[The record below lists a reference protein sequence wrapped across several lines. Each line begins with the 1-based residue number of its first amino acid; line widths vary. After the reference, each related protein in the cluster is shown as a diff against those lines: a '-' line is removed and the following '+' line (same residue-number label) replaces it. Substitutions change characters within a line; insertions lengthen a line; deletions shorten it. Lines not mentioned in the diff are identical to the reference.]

1 MHMIK
6 KRKKKDPIHSIEIP
20 IPHNPRIFKVQV
32 KRDIRLFD
40 EYVLG
45 HKDEKKMKLYQ
56 LRTASAMV
64 YIMRHKLQK
73 SLEVWMREEG
83 CYTDEEIR
91 KWSHPVY
98 EWRDAKATPAEIKV
112 IQEWRKKYQ
121 IRDDYDWS
129 KGITLSEDDKK
140 KLDKYKQVSI
150 LQPRQ
155 SGKSEVVVRVNIYT
169 FTIVH
174 EFKASVFAPTEGQA
188 KDFIFQRTRDYIE
201 EHPAY
206 KGRFKTLNALDMT
219 LYGPMS
225 EDVSRRASGSSFAAA
240 SASPGANIEGD
251 TLDWAII
258 DESQDVTDY
267 KVKKSIKYM
276 MAATGGAMIKI
287 GTVNTV
293 KGHFHESTTKKGE
306 RFWHQVIIY
315 PDIVAAERPDWAEF
329 ITNAIEEE
337 GRHSDTVKMSIFLEW
352 MLEIGMFCSEEQWES
367 LVDPALDWVEYDKDG
382 LQFCLIDVAKSRDET
397 VVMIIKVNQKEVI
410 DGRHPFQV
418 LNVMTLPGVDY
429 TSQFNQILSWIDNN
443 YNVAA
448 VGVDDT
454 GGRGGIADA
463 FSHTKYRVEPFTYTR
478 PGKSEWYTNLS
489 TIINAQYTAHK
500 TGRHHD
506 KLIRIPGT
514 PEARKQKIFR
524 DFEEQMMDLQKSYK
538 NNYLVVHHPDIE
550 GAKDDYPDAFM
561 MGAWMASR
569 VTILLDEL
577 EDAIKQIEDTQ
588 GDQVDWSKDLF
599 GSASK
604 GKKGGRKKQPKK
616 QQKEDPLAAI
626 VAGADDIS
634 SPDW

>member
-1 MHMIK
+1 MT
-6 KRKKKDPIHSIEIP
+6 KKKDPIHDIQVP
-20 IPHNPRIFKVQV
+20 MPHDPRIFKVQV

-40 EYVLG
+40 KYVLKHDG
-45 HKDEKKMKLYQ
+45 DKAMKLYQ
-56 LRTASAMV
+56 LKSASAMI
-64 YIMRHKLQK
+64 YIMRKKIQR
-73 SLEVWMREEG
+73 SIEDWMREEG
-83 CYTDEEIR
+83 CYSEQEIQ

-98 EWRDAKATPAEIKV
+98 EWRDAKATPEQMKV
-112 IQEWRKKYQ
+112 IHQWRKKYQ
-121 IRDDYDWS
+121 IKDDYDWS
-129 KGITLSEDDKK
+129 QGIVLSDEDKK
-140 KLDKYKQVSI
+140 KLDKYKQISI

-174 EFKASVFAPTEGQA
+174 GFKGSVFAPTEDQA

-219 LYGPMS
+219 LYGPTS
-225 EDVSRRASGSSFAAA
+225 EDPSRRASGSAFAAA

-293 KGHFHESTTKKGE
+293 KGHFHESTTKKGQ
-306 RFWHQVIIY
+306 RFWHQVIIH

-329 ITNAIEEE
+329 IGNAIEEE
-337 GRHSDTVKMSIFLEW
+337 GRHSDTVRMSIFLEW
-352 MLEIGMFCSEEQWES
+352 MLEIGMFINEEQWDS
-367 LVDPALDWVEYDKDG
+367 LVDPTLDWIDYDKSG

-397 VVMIIKVNQKEVI
+397 VAMVIKVDQKTVI

-418 LNVMTLPGVDY
+418 LNIITLPGVDY
-429 TSQFNQILSWIDNN
+429 TSQYNQIKSWIDQN

-463 FSHTKYRVEPFTYTR
+463 FSHTSYRVEPFTYTR

-489 TIINAQYTAHK
+489 TIINSQYSAAK

-506 KLIRIPGT
+506 KLIKIPGT
-514 PEARKQKIFR
+514 QEAKKQKIFR

-538 NNYLVVHHPDIE
+538 NNYLVVHHPEIE
-550 GAKDDYPDAFM
+550 GAHDDYPDVFM
-561 MGAWMASR
+561 MAAWMASR
-569 VTILLDEL
+569 VTISLDEL
-577 EDAIKQIEDTQ
+577 EDAIEAIEDTKM
-588 GDQVDWSKDLF
+588 DQVDWSQDLW
-599 GSASK
+599 GSSA
-604 GKKGGRKKQPKK
+604 KKGPKK
-616 QQKEDPLAAI
+616 KKGAAQDDDLAAI
-626 VAGADDIS
+626 IS
-634 SPDW
+634 GSEDLSGPDW

>member
-1 MHMIK
+1 MSKK
-6 KRKKKDPIHSIEIP
+6 KRTDPVHDIDIP
-20 IPHNPRIFKVQV
+20 IPHDPRIFKIQV

-40 EYVLG
+40 EYILRHTG
-45 HKDEKKMKLYQ
+45 DKKMKLYQ
-56 LRTASAMV
+56 LKSASAMI
-64 YIMRHKLQK
+64 YIQRHKIQK
-73 SLEVWMREEG
+73 SLESWMRDEG
-83 CYTDEEIR
+83 CYTEQEIQ

-98 EWRDAKATPAEIKV
+98 EWKEAKATPEQLKV

-121 IRDDYDWS
+121 IKDDYDWS
-129 KGITLSEDDKK
+129 QGIRLSEDDKR
-140 KLDKYKQVSI
+140 KLDKYKQISV

-174 EFKASVFAPTEGQA
+174 HFKASVFAPTEDQA

-219 LYGPMS
+219 LYGPEA
-225 EDVSRRASGSSFAAA
+225 EDVGRRASGSSFAAS

-306 RFWHQVIIY
+306 KFWHQVIIY

-329 ITNAIEEE
+329 IANAIEEE
-337 GRHSDTVKMSIFLEW
+337 GRHSDTVRMSIFLEW
-352 MLEIGMFCSEEQWES
+352 LLEIGMFINEEQWES
-367 LVDPALDWVEYDKDG
+367 LVDPSLDWIEYDKTG
-382 LQFCLIDVAKSRDET
+382 LQFCLIDVAKSRDQT
-397 VVMIIKVNQKEVI
+397 IAMVVKVDQTKVI
-410 DGRHPFQV
+410 DGRHPFQI
-418 LNVMTLPGVDY
+418 LNTMALLGVDY
-429 TSQFNQILSWIDNN
+429 TSQYNQIKSWIDNN

-463 FSHTKYRVEPFTYTR
+463 FSHTSYRVEPFTYTR

-489 TIINAQYTAHK
+489 TIINSQYSAAK
-500 TGRHHD
+500 QGRHHD

-514 PEARKQKIFR
+514 PAARKEKQFR
-524 DFEEQMMDLQKSYK
+524 EFEEQMMDLQKSYK
-538 NNYLVVHHPDIE
+538 NNYLVVHHPEIE
-550 GAKDDYPDAFM
+550 GAHDDYPDVFM
-561 MGAWMASR
+561 MAAWMASR
-569 VTILLDEL
+569 VTISLDEL
-577 EDAIKQIEDTQ
+577 EDAIEQIADTQ
-588 GDQVDWSKDLF
+588 MDQVDWSQDLF
-599 GSASK
+599 GSGPKTGGPKKKKAAASK
-604 GKKGGRKKQPKK
+604 DDDVLAQIISGS
-616 QQKEDPLAAI
+616 EDLS
-626 VAGADDIS
+626 G
-634 SPDW
+634 PDW